1 MSRVGLGFDAHPFAE
16 GRSLHLG
23 GLAWPGERGLAGHSD
38 GDVLRQ
44 AAADA
49 ILGAS
54 GNGSLGEHFSDRDP
68 GNLGRD
74 SAGMLARA
82 GVIAR
87 GKGFV
92 LGNLDAT
99 VVGESPRIAPRRDE
113 LERRLAEI
121 LGVDRARISVRGTST
136 NGMGFPGRGEGLAA
150 IVVVLLE
157 PHSPAPSPDGEGVPE
172 RRG

>member
-1 MSRVGLGFDAHPFAE
+1 MSRVGLGFDAHPFAD
-16 GRSLHLG
+16 GRALRLG
-23 GLAWPGERGLAGHSD
+23 GLDWPGERGLAGHSD
-38 GDVLRQ
+38 GDVLLH

-54 GNGSLGEHFSDRDP
+54 GSGSLGEHFSDRDP
-68 GNLGRD
+68 GNRGRD
-74 SAGMLARA
+74 SAGMLAA
-82 GVIAR
+82 AVALAS
-87 GKGFV
+87 GKG
-92 LGNLDAT
+92 LAIGNLDAT
-99 VVGESPRIAPRRDE
+99 VIGESPRIAPRREE

-121 LGVDRARISVRGTST
+121 LGVPREKISVRGTST

-157 PHSPAPSPDGEGVPE
+157 PHPPAPSPDGEGAPE

>member
-1 MSRVGLGFDAHPFAE
+1 VSRVGLGFDAHPFAE

-23 GLAWPGERGLAGHSD
+23 GLVWPGERGLAGHSD
-38 GDVLRQ
+38 GDVLLH

-54 GNGSLGEHFSDRDP
+54 GNGSLGEHFSDRDS
-68 GNLGRD
+68 GNRGRD
-74 SAGMLARA
+74 SAEMLARA
-82 GVIAR
+82 SVLAR
-87 GKGFV
+87 GRGFV

-113 LERRLAEI
+113 LEGRLAEI
-121 LGVDRARISVRGTST
+121 LGVAREKVSVRGTST

-150 IVVVLLE
+150 MVVVLLV
-157 PHSPAPSPDGEGVPE
+157 PA
-172 RRG
+172 

>member
-1 MSRVGLGFDAHPFAE
+1 MSRVGLGFDAHPVAE
-16 GRSLHLG
+16 GRPLILG
-23 GLAWPGERGLAGHSD
+23 GLPWPGEPGLAGHSD
-38 GDVLRQ
+38 GDVLLH

-54 GNGSLGEHFSDRDP
+54 GSGSLGEHFSDRDP
-68 GNLGRD
+68 GKRGRD
-74 SAGMLARA
+74 SAGMLRHAAQLAR
-82 GVIAR
+82 V
-87 GKGFV
+87 KG
-92 LGNLDAT
+92 LAIGNLDAT
-99 VVGESPRIAPRRDE
+99 VVGEAPRIAPRRDE

-157 PHSPAPSPDGEGVPE
+157 SE
-172 RRG
+172 